1 MSLSDQVVMATSIET
16 LIELL
21 KNLPDYGRVS
31 YVVTAKG
38 DEVKTA
44 FDIVDA
50 SALLVSN
57 TLDGKIN
64 PDYPQELQPRDRTRA
79 SSLLQVNQISKDL
92 RPAQLTDSGLSS
104 HGAPIIGEDNAVE
117 SGNGRTMGIIKA
129 YQDGNADRYREY
141 LIEHATEFGIRPEK
155 VESMTAP
162 VLVRRRL
169 TKVDR
174 VQFAKDSNIS
184 DLQEM
189 AASEKAFVDADSIT
203 PAMMALFNPSESGD
217 LLSRS
222 NDAFIRGFM
231 TQVGATQA
239 AGLVTEDG
247 RPTRQLVDR
256 IQNAIFAKA
265 YKDARLVR
273 MVAEEPD
280 PDMRN
285 VLTALNAAAN
295 DFVQMQALSGEAH
308 KQAVTTIVDGIETA
322 DSLDKKAL
330 AALKDAVDLVRQ
342 SKESGQ
348 HITDVIAQGDM
359 FSETAPEV
367 KALALFIVANNRSA
381 KRMATAFK
389 LMAQRINDELQHQG
403 QALGDMF
410 GGGDVS
416 LQDILRQVS
425 QELENEGMQ
434 GISGG
439 LFESVSGGSYNG
451 VAPYT
456 SLLLH
461 RASGIK
467 DIIHLIRLLSRTD
480 PHDEQLVQVLAHFV
494 RMPVADVKKWCRLF
508 GISNSL
514 LRGLLNH
521 ASSLG
526 RDGFDE
532 IAQAIKNG
540 DMPPAIDWFSI
551 RPTRVKA
558 FLSAAHSA
566 SPLAEMVQRLSL
578 IFTDHTALGDLTLE
592 YSNPGLLEKARSFLK
607 ANVEGDKPSF
617 VNIGGRGKPEWCFRS
632 RLSNIY
638 MAKVYPPASVSN
650 TGKIR
655 QKSPTIS
662 KTSATEVFSMALQLY
677 HDKEAAAASLMNG
690 DGLLELLLGVAK
702 ELNNAD

>member
-425 QELENEGMQ
+425 QELEYEGMQ

-467 DIIHLIRLLSRTD
+467 DIIHL
-480 PHDEQLVQVLAHFV
+480 
-494 RMPVADVKKWCRLF
+494 
-508 GISNSL
+508 
-514 LRGLLNH
+514 
-521 ASSLG
+521 
-526 RDGFDE
+526 
-532 IAQAIKNG
+532 
-540 DMPPAIDWFSI
+540 
-551 RPTRVKA
+551 
-558 FLSAAHSA
+558 
-566 SPLAEMVQRLSL
+566 
-578 IFTDHTALGDLTLE
+578 
-592 YSNPGLLEKARSFLK
+592 
-607 ANVEGDKPSF
+607 
-617 VNIGGRGKPEWCFRS
+617 
-632 RLSNIY
+632 
-638 MAKVYPPASVSN
+638 
-650 TGKIR
+650 
-655 QKSPTIS
+655 
-662 KTSATEVFSMALQLY
+662 
-677 HDKEAAAASLMNG
+677 
-690 DGLLELLLGVAK
+690 
-702 ELNNAD
+702 

>member
-1 MSLSDQVVMATSIET
+1 MSLSDQVVMATRIET

-50 SALLVSN
+50 SVLLVSN

-141 LIEHATEFGIRPEK
+141 LIDHATEFGIRPEK

-308 KQAVTTIVDGIETA
+308 KQAVTTIVDGIETS

-439 LFESVSGGSYNG
+439 LFESASGGSYNG

-480 PHDEQLVQVLAHFV
+480 PQDEQLVQVLAHFV

-566 SPLAEMVQRLSL
+566 SPLA
-578 IFTDHTALGDLTLE
+578 
-592 YSNPGLLEKARSFLK
+592 
-607 ANVEGDKPSF
+607 
-617 VNIGGRGKPEWCFRS
+617 
-632 RLSNIY
+632 
-638 MAKVYPPASVSN
+638 
-650 TGKIR
+650 
-655 QKSPTIS
+655 
-662 KTSATEVFSMALQLY
+662 
-677 HDKEAAAASLMNG
+677 
-690 DGLLELLLGVAK
+690 
-702 ELNNAD
+702 

>member
-21 KNLPDYGRVS
+21 KNLPDFGRVS

-348 HITDVIAQGDM
+348 HITDIIAQGDM

-461 RASGIK
+461 RASGTK

-480 PHDEQLVQVLAHFV
+480 PQDEQLVQVLAHFV

-558 FLSAAHSA
+558 F
-566 SPLAEMVQRLSL
+566 
-578 IFTDHTALGDLTLE
+578 
-592 YSNPGLLEKARSFLK
+592 
-607 ANVEGDKPSF
+607 
-617 VNIGGRGKPEWCFRS
+617 
-632 RLSNIY
+632 
-638 MAKVYPPASVSN
+638 
-650 TGKIR
+650 
-655 QKSPTIS
+655 
-662 KTSATEVFSMALQLY
+662 
-677 HDKEAAAASLMNG
+677 
-690 DGLLELLLGVAK
+690 
-702 ELNNAD
+702 

>member
-1 MSLSDQVVMATSIET
+1 MATSIET

-222 NDAFIRGFM
+222 NNAFIRGFM

-467 DIIHLIRLLSRTD
+467 DIIHLIVQLTRRSVFLTIFGLFEHRMVDCLALMDDLSSKTTDKTRKTIEDCHKRLKRNFGGKSIKD
-480 PHDEQLVQVLAHFV
+480 VDHLAV
-494 RMPVADVKKWCRLF
+494 
-508 GISNSL
+508 
-514 LRGLLNH
+514 
-521 ASSLG
+521 
-526 RDGFDE
+526 
-532 IAQAIKNG
+532 
-540 DMPPAIDWFSI
+540 I
-551 RPTRVKA
+551 RNIM
-558 FLSAAHSA
+558 AHSDGV
-566 SPLAEMVQRLSL
+566 AEDYKTLSCKKTKKTEYEKPFL
-578 IFTDHTALGDLTLE
+578 RAIPRAMAENAGVSINMFNDILMDDRFLMYAVGEFERYVNELNTAVRT
-592 YSNPGLLEKARSFLK
+592 YQ
-607 ANVEGDKPSF
+607 
-617 VNIGGRGKPEWCFRS
+617 S
-632 RLSNIY
+632 RL
-638 MAKVYPPASVSN
+638 
-650 TGKIR
+650 T
-655 QKSPTIS
+655 
-662 KTSATEVFSMALQLY
+662 
-677 HDKEAAAASLMNG
+677 
-690 DGLLELLLGVAK
+690 
-702 ELNNAD
+702 

>member
-21 KNLPDYGRVS
+21 KNLPDFGRVS

-141 LIEHATEFGIRPEK
+141 LIDHATEFGIRPEK
-155 VESMTAP
+155 VESMAAP

-494 RMPVADVKKWCRLF
+494 RMPVADVK
-508 GISNSL
+508 
-514 LRGLLNH
+514 
-521 ASSLG
+521 
-526 RDGFDE
+526 
-532 IAQAIKNG
+532 NG
-540 DMPPAIDWFSI
+540 AD
-551 RPTRVKA
+551 
-558 FLSAAHSA
+558 
-566 SPLAEMVQRLSL
+566 
-578 IFTDHTALGDLTLE
+578 
-592 YSNPGLLEKARSFLK
+592 Y
-607 ANVEGDKPSF
+607 
-617 VNIGGRGKPEWCFRS
+617 
-632 RLSNIY
+632 
-638 MAKVYPPASVSN
+638 SVSA
-650 TGKIR
+650 IR
-655 QKSPTIS
+655 Y
-662 KTSATEVFSMALQLY
+662 F
-677 HDKEAAAASLMNG
+677 AAC
-690 DGLLELLLGVAK
+690 
-702 ELNNAD
+702 

>member
-203 PAMMALFNPSESGD
+203 PAMMALFNPSESGE

-434 GISGG
+434 GISSG
-439 LFESVSGGSYNG
+439 LFESASGGSYNG

-480 PHDEQLVQVLAHFV
+480 PQDEQLVQVLAHFV

-532 IAQAIKNG
+532 IAQAIQNG

-558 FLSAAHSA
+558 FLSDERSLHS
-566 SPLAEMVQRLSL
+566 V
-578 IFTDHTALGDLTLE
+578 G
-592 YSNPGLLEKARSFLK
+592 RSTK
-607 ANVEGDKPSF
+607 
-617 VNIGGRGKPEWCFRS
+617 
-632 RLSNIY
+632 
-638 MAKVYPPASVSN
+638 
-650 TGKIR
+650 
-655 QKSPTIS
+655 
-662 KTSATEVFSMALQLY
+662 
-677 HDKEAAAASLMNG
+677 
-690 DGLLELLLGVAK
+690 
-702 ELNNAD
+702 

>member
-1 MSLSDQVVMATSIET
+1 MATSIET

-141 LIEHATEFGIRPEK
+141 LIDHATEFGIRPEK

-222 NDAFIRGFM
+222 NDTFIRGFM

-342 SKESGQ
+342 SKELGQ

-480 PHDEQLVQVLAHFV
+480 PQDEQLVQVLAHFGV
-494 RMPVADVKKWCRLF
+494 V
-508 GISNSL
+508 S
-514 LRGLLNH
+514 
-521 ASSLG
+521 
-526 RDGFDE
+526 E
-532 IAQAIKNG
+532 NG
-540 DMPPAIDWFSI
+540 
-551 RPTRVKA
+551 K
-558 FLSAAHSA
+558 
-566 SPLAEMVQRLSL
+566 
-578 IFTDHTALGDLTLE
+578 
-592 YSNPGLLEKARSFLK
+592 
-607 ANVEGDKPSF
+607 
-617 VNIGGRGKPEWCFRS
+617 
-632 RLSNIY
+632 
-638 MAKVYPPASVSN
+638 
-650 TGKIR
+650 
-655 QKSPTIS
+655 
-662 KTSATEVFSMALQLY
+662 
-677 HDKEAAAASLMNG
+677 
-690 DGLLELLLGVAK
+690 
-702 ELNNAD
+702 

>member
-21 KNLPDYGRVS
+21 KNLPDFGRVS

-141 LIEHATEFGIRPEK
+141 LIDHATEFGIRPEK
-155 VESMTAP
+155 VESMAAP

-189 AASEKAFVDADSIT
+189 AASEKAFVDADNIT
-203 PAMMALFNPSESGD
+203 SAMMALFNPSESGD

-389 LMAQRINDELQHQG
+389 LMAQRINDELQHQC

-480 PHDEQLVQVLAHFV
+480 PQDEQLVQVLAHFV

-521 ASSLG
+521 ASS
-526 RDGFDE
+526 R
-532 IAQAIKNG
+532 
-540 DMPPAIDWFSI
+540 
-551 RPTRVKA
+551 
-558 FLSAAHSA
+558 
-566 SPLAEMVQRLSL
+566 LA
-578 IFTDHTALGDLTLE
+578 
-592 YSNPGLLEKARSFLK
+592 P
-607 ANVEGDKPSF
+607 
-617 VNIGGRGKPEWCFRS
+617 
-632 RLSNIY
+632 
-638 MAKVYPPASVSN
+638 
-650 TGKIR
+650 
-655 QKSPTIS
+655 
-662 KTSATEVFSMALQLY
+662 
-677 HDKEAAAASLMNG
+677 
-690 DGLLELLLGVAK
+690 
-702 ELNNAD
+702 

>member
-44 FDIVDA
+44 FDIADA

-189 AASEKAFVDADSIT
+189 AASEKAFVDADNIT
-203 PAMMALFNPSESGD
+203 SAMMALFNPSESGD

-308 KQAVTTIVDGIETA
+308 KQAVTTIVDSIETA

-439 LFESVSGGSYNG
+439 LFESASGGSYNG

-480 PHDEQLVQVLAHFV
+480 PQDEQLVQVLAHFV

-566 SPLAEMVQRLSL
+566 SPLAEMVQR
-578 IFTDHTALGDLTLE
+578 
-592 YSNPGLLEKARSFLK
+592 
-607 ANVEGDKPSF
+607 
-617 VNIGGRGKPEWCFRS
+617 
-632 RLSNIY
+632 
-638 MAKVYPPASVSN
+638 
-650 TGKIR
+650 
-655 QKSPTIS
+655 
-662 KTSATEVFSMALQLY
+662 KTP
-677 HDKEAAAASLMNG
+677 
-690 DGLLELLLGVAK
+690 
-702 ELNNAD
+702 

>member
-425 QELENEGMQ
+425 QELEYEGMQ

-480 PHDEQLVQVLAHFV
+480 PQDEQLVQVLAHFV

-558 FLSAAHSA
+558 F
-566 SPLAEMVQRLSL
+566 
-578 IFTDHTALGDLTLE
+578 
-592 YSNPGLLEKARSFLK
+592 
-607 ANVEGDKPSF
+607 
-617 VNIGGRGKPEWCFRS
+617 
-632 RLSNIY
+632 
-638 MAKVYPPASVSN
+638 
-650 TGKIR
+650 
-655 QKSPTIS
+655 
-662 KTSATEVFSMALQLY
+662 
-677 HDKEAAAASLMNG
+677 
-690 DGLLELLLGVAK
+690 
-702 ELNNAD
+702 

>member
-50 SALLVSN
+50 SVLLVSN

-359 FSETAPEV
+359 FSETASEV

-439 LFESVSGGSYNG
+439 LFESASGGSYNG

-480 PHDEQLVQVLAHFV
+480 PQDEQLVQVLAHFV

-558 FLSAAHSA
+558 FLSAAHS
-566 SPLAEMVQRLSL
+566 
-578 IFTDHTALGDLTLE
+578 
-592 YSNPGLLEKARSFLK
+592 
-607 ANVEGDKPSF
+607 
-617 VNIGGRGKPEWCFRS
+617 
-632 RLSNIY
+632 
-638 MAKVYPPASVSN
+638 
-650 TGKIR
+650 
-655 QKSPTIS
+655 
-662 KTSATEVFSMALQLY
+662 
-677 HDKEAAAASLMNG
+677 
-690 DGLLELLLGVAK
+690 
-702 ELNNAD
+702 

>member
-141 LIEHATEFGIRPEK
+141 LNEHATEFGIRPEK

-425 QELENEGMQ
+425 QELEYEGMQ

-480 PHDEQLVQVLAHFV
+480 PQDEQLVQVLAHFV

-566 SPLAEMVQRLSL
+566 
-578 IFTDHTALGDLTLE
+578 
-592 YSNPGLLEKARSFLK
+592 
-607 ANVEGDKPSF
+607 
-617 VNIGGRGKPEWCFRS
+617 
-632 RLSNIY
+632 
-638 MAKVYPPASVSN
+638 
-650 TGKIR
+650 
-655 QKSPTIS
+655 
-662 KTSATEVFSMALQLY
+662 
-677 HDKEAAAASLMNG
+677 
-690 DGLLELLLGVAK
+690 
-702 ELNNAD
+702 

>member
-141 LIEHATEFGIRPEK
+141 LIDHATEFGIRPEK

-308 KQAVTTIVDGIETA
+308 KQAVTTIVDGIETS

-439 LFESVSGGSYNG
+439 LFESASGGSYNG

-480 PHDEQLVQVLAHFV
+480 PQDEQLVQVLAHFV

-566 SPLAEMVQRLSL
+566 SPLA
-578 IFTDHTALGDLTLE
+578 
-592 YSNPGLLEKARSFLK
+592 
-607 ANVEGDKPSF
+607 
-617 VNIGGRGKPEWCFRS
+617 
-632 RLSNIY
+632 
-638 MAKVYPPASVSN
+638 
-650 TGKIR
+650 
-655 QKSPTIS
+655 
-662 KTSATEVFSMALQLY
+662 
-677 HDKEAAAASLMNG
+677 
-690 DGLLELLLGVAK
+690 
-702 ELNNAD
+702 

>member
-480 PHDEQLVQVLAHFV
+480 PQDEQLVPVLAHFV
-494 RMPVADVKKWCRLF
+494 RMPVADVNKWCRLF

-558 FLSAAHSA
+558 FL
-566 SPLAEMVQRLSL
+566 
-578 IFTDHTALGDLTLE
+578 
-592 YSNPGLLEKARSFLK
+592 
-607 ANVEGDKPSF
+607 
-617 VNIGGRGKPEWCFRS
+617 
-632 RLSNIY
+632 
-638 MAKVYPPASVSN
+638 
-650 TGKIR
+650 
-655 QKSPTIS
+655 
-662 KTSATEVFSMALQLY
+662 
-677 HDKEAAAASLMNG
+677 
-690 DGLLELLLGVAK
+690 
-702 ELNNAD
+702 

>member
-50 SALLVSN
+50 SVLLVSN

-425 QELENEGMQ
+425 QELEYEGMQ

-480 PHDEQLVQVLAHFV
+480 PQDEQLVQVLAHFV

-578 IFTDHTALGDLTLE
+578 IFTDHTALGDLTLDE
-592 YSNPGLLEKARSFLK
+592 MKEASIQWADQQNEVNSDFLPAFRKAVSKADDARGILK
-607 ANVEGDKPSF
+607 AFK
-617 VNIGGRGKPEWCFRS
+617 
-632 RLSNIY
+632 
-638 MAKVYPPASVSN
+638 
-650 TGKIR
+650 
-655 QKSPTIS
+655 
-662 KTSATEVFSMALQLY
+662 ALQSRVN
-677 HDKEAAAASLMNG
+677 KG
-690 DGLLELLLGVAK
+690 TVAK
-702 ELNNAD
+702 LAMRQPFVLFKGLTFQKLCLPGAFRPGDHHN

>member
-21 KNLPDYGRVS
+21 KNLPGYGRVS

-141 LIEHATEFGIRPEK
+141 LIDHATEFGIRPEK

-308 KQAVTTIVDGIETA
+308 KQAVTTIVDGIETS

-439 LFESVSGGSYNG
+439 LFESASGGSYNG

-480 PHDEQLVQVLAHFV
+480 PQDEQLVQVLAHFV

-558 FLSAAHSA
+558 FLSA
-566 SPLAEMVQRLSL
+566 
-578 IFTDHTALGDLTLE
+578 
-592 YSNPGLLEKARSFLK
+592 
-607 ANVEGDKPSF
+607 
-617 VNIGGRGKPEWCFRS
+617 
-632 RLSNIY
+632 
-638 MAKVYPPASVSN
+638 
-650 TGKIR
+650 
-655 QKSPTIS
+655 
-662 KTSATEVFSMALQLY
+662 
-677 HDKEAAAASLMNG
+677 
-690 DGLLELLLGVAK
+690 
-702 ELNNAD
+702 

>member
-141 LIEHATEFGIRPEK
+141 LIDHATEFGIRPEK

-359 FSETAPEV
+359 FSEMAPEV

-439 LFESVSGGSYNG
+439 LFESASGGSYNG

-480 PHDEQLVQVLAHFV
+480 PQDEQLVQVLAHFV

-532 IAQAIKNG
+532 IAQAIKTE
-540 DMPPAIDWFSI
+540 ICHQ
-551 RPTRVKA
+551 
-558 FLSAAHSA
+558 L
-566 SPLAEMVQRLSL
+566 
-578 IFTDHTALGDLTLE
+578 LTGFPFAQ
-592 YSNPGLLEKARSFLK
+592 PG
-607 ANVEGDKPSF
+607 
-617 VNIGGRGKPEWCFRS
+617 
-632 RLSNIY
+632 
-638 MAKVYPPASVSN
+638 
-650 TGKIR
+650 
-655 QKSPTIS
+655 
-662 KTSATEVFSMALQLY
+662 
-677 HDKEAAAASLMNG
+677 
-690 DGLLELLLGVAK
+690 
-702 ELNNAD
+702 

>member
-141 LIEHATEFGIRPEK
+141 LIDHATEFGIRPEK

-308 KQAVTTIVDGIETA
+308 KQAVTTIVDGIETS

-439 LFESVSGGSYNG
+439 LFESASGGSYNG

-480 PHDEQLVQVLAHFV
+480 PQDEQLVQVLAHFV

-558 FLSAAHSA
+558 FLSAA
-566 SPLAEMVQRLSL
+566 
-578 IFTDHTALGDLTLE
+578 
-592 YSNPGLLEKARSFLK
+592 
-607 ANVEGDKPSF
+607 
-617 VNIGGRGKPEWCFRS
+617 
-632 RLSNIY
+632 
-638 MAKVYPPASVSN
+638 
-650 TGKIR
+650 
-655 QKSPTIS
+655 
-662 KTSATEVFSMALQLY
+662 
-677 HDKEAAAASLMNG
+677 
-690 DGLLELLLGVAK
+690 
-702 ELNNAD
+702 

>member
-1 MSLSDQVVMATSIET
+1 MSLSDQVVIATSIET

-189 AASEKAFVDADSIT
+189 AASEKAFVDADNIT
-203 PAMMALFNPSESGD
+203 SAMMALFNPSESGD

-439 LFESVSGGSYNG
+439 LFESASGGSYNG

-480 PHDEQLVQVLAHFV
+480 PQDEQLVQVLAHFV
-494 RMPVADVKKWCRLF
+494 RMPVADVK
-508 GISNSL
+508 
-514 LRGLLNH
+514 
-521 ASSLG
+521 
-526 RDGFDE
+526 
-532 IAQAIKNG
+532 NG
-540 DMPPAIDWFSI
+540 AD
-551 RPTRVKA
+551 
-558 FLSAAHSA
+558 
-566 SPLAEMVQRLSL
+566 
-578 IFTDHTALGDLTLE
+578 
-592 YSNPGLLEKARSFLK
+592 Y
-607 ANVEGDKPSF
+607 
-617 VNIGGRGKPEWCFRS
+617 
-632 RLSNIY
+632 
-638 MAKVYPPASVSN
+638 SVSA
-650 TGKIR
+650 IR
-655 QKSPTIS
+655 Y
-662 KTSATEVFSMALQLY
+662 F
-677 HDKEAAAASLMNG
+677 AAC
-690 DGLLELLLGVAK
+690 
-702 ELNNAD
+702 

>member
-256 IQNAIFAKA
+256 I
-265 YKDARLVR
+265 
-273 MVAEEPD
+273 
-280 PDMRN
+280 
-285 VLTALNAAAN
+285 
-295 DFVQMQALSGEAH
+295 
-308 KQAVTTIVDGIETA
+308 
-322 DSLDKKAL
+322 
-330 AALKDAVDLVRQ
+330 
-342 SKESGQ
+342 
-348 HITDVIAQGDM
+348 
-359 FSETAPEV
+359 
-367 KALALFIVANNRSA
+367 
-381 KRMATAFK
+381 
-389 LMAQRINDELQHQG
+389 
-403 QALGDMF
+403 
-410 GGGDVS
+410 
-416 LQDILRQVS
+416 
-425 QELENEGMQ
+425 
-434 GISGG
+434 
-439 LFESVSGGSYNG
+439 
-451 VAPYT
+451 
-456 SLLLH
+456 
-461 RASGIK
+461 
-467 DIIHLIRLLSRTD
+467 
-480 PHDEQLVQVLAHFV
+480 
-494 RMPVADVKKWCRLF
+494 
-508 GISNSL
+508 
-514 LRGLLNH
+514 
-521 ASSLG
+521 
-526 RDGFDE
+526 
-532 IAQAIKNG
+532 
-540 DMPPAIDWFSI
+540 
-551 RPTRVKA
+551 
-558 FLSAAHSA
+558 
-566 SPLAEMVQRLSL
+566 
-578 IFTDHTALGDLTLE
+578 
-592 YSNPGLLEKARSFLK
+592 
-607 ANVEGDKPSF
+607 
-617 VNIGGRGKPEWCFRS
+617 
-632 RLSNIY
+632 
-638 MAKVYPPASVSN
+638 
-650 TGKIR
+650 
-655 QKSPTIS
+655 
-662 KTSATEVFSMALQLY
+662 
-677 HDKEAAAASLMNG
+677 
-690 DGLLELLLGVAK
+690 
-702 ELNNAD
+702 

>member
-21 KNLPDYGRVS
+21 KNLPNYGRVS

-141 LIEHATEFGIRPEK
+141 LIDHATEFGIRPEK
-155 VESMTAP
+155 VESMAAP

-273 MVAEEPD
+273 MVAEEAD

-480 PHDEQLVQVLAHFV
+480 PQDEQLVQVLAHFV

-514 LRGLLNH
+514 LRGFLNH

-578 IFTDHTALGDLTLE
+578 IFTDHTALGDLTLDE
-592 YSNPGLLEKARSFLK
+592 
-607 ANVEGDKPSF
+607 
-617 VNIGGRGKPEWCFRS
+617 
-632 RLSNIY
+632 
-638 MAKVYPPASVSN
+638 M
-650 TGKIR
+650 
-655 QKSPTIS
+655 
-662 KTSATEVFSMALQLY
+662 
-677 HDKEAAAASLMNG
+677 KEASIPKDVIPMPSLAY
-690 DGLLELLLGVAK
+690 GLT
-702 ELNNAD
+702 

>member
-1 MSLSDQVVMATSIET
+1 MSLSDQVVMATRIET

-50 SALLVSN
+50 SVLLVSN

-141 LIEHATEFGIRPEK
+141 LIDHATEFGIRPEK

-308 KQAVTTIVDGIETA
+308 KQAVTTIVDGIETS

-439 LFESVSGGSYNG
+439 LFESASGGSYNG

-480 PHDEQLVQVLAHFV
+480 PQDEQLVQVLAHFV

-558 FLSAAHSA
+558 FLSA
-566 SPLAEMVQRLSL
+566 
-578 IFTDHTALGDLTLE
+578 
-592 YSNPGLLEKARSFLK
+592 
-607 ANVEGDKPSF
+607 
-617 VNIGGRGKPEWCFRS
+617 
-632 RLSNIY
+632 
-638 MAKVYPPASVSN
+638 
-650 TGKIR
+650 
-655 QKSPTIS
+655 
-662 KTSATEVFSMALQLY
+662 
-677 HDKEAAAASLMNG
+677 
-690 DGLLELLLGVAK
+690 
-702 ELNNAD
+702 

>member
-21 KNLPDYGRVS
+21 KNLPNYGRVS

-141 LIEHATEFGIRPEK
+141 LIDHATEFGIRPEK
-155 VESMTAP
+155 VESMAAP
-162 VLVRRRL
+162 VLVLRRL

-203 PAMMALFNPSESGD
+203 PAMMTLFNPSESGD

-348 HITDVIAQGDM
+348 HIIDVIAQGDM

-480 PHDEQLVQVLAHFV
+480 PQDEQLVQVLAHFV

-558 FLSAAHSA
+558 
-566 SPLAEMVQRLSL
+566 
-578 IFTDHTALGDLTLE
+578 
-592 YSNPGLLEKARSFLK
+592 
-607 ANVEGDKPSF
+607 
-617 VNIGGRGKPEWCFRS
+617 
-632 RLSNIY
+632 
-638 MAKVYPPASVSN
+638 
-650 TGKIR
+650 
-655 QKSPTIS
+655 
-662 KTSATEVFSMALQLY
+662 
-677 HDKEAAAASLMNG
+677 
-690 DGLLELLLGVAK
+690 
-702 ELNNAD
+702 